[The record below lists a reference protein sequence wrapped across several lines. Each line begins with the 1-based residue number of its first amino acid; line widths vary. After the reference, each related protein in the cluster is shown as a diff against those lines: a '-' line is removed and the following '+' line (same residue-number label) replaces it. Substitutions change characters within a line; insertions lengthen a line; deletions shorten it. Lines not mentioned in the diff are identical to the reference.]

1 MQKMVC
7 PFNNFEK
14 VVKIFEIYPTSP
26 FSQILRKHSDFPHT
40 HTHPMCH
47 SNKGAEPLKGNHFF
61 SSLHGSV
68 FFQAG
73 IQCAGLHRQLHA
85 NLLGARRFVY
95 YIQAHRRSIE
105 MQNLIPHESSM
116 IR

>member
-1 MQKMVC
+1 MQKVVC
-7 PFNNFEK
+7 PFNDFER
-14 VVKIFEIYPTSP
+14 VVIIFEIYPTSP
-26 FSQILRKHSDFPHT
+26 FSQTLRKHSDFP
-40 HTHPMCH
+40 PMCH
-47 SNKGAEPLKGNHFF
+47 SYKGAEPLKENHFF
-61 SSLHGSV
+61 SSLHASV

-105 MQNLIPHESSM
+105 MQNLILHESSM

>member
-7 PFNNFEK
+7 PFNNFER

-26 FSQILRKHSDFPHT
+26 FSQTLRKHSDSPPP
-40 HTHPMCH
+40 PMCH